1 VAQFRRRQRLV
12 AHDGVLATPAS
23 RKDGRPVVVCI
34 AMYPAAQPIHR
45 DTHPHLPEIR
55 RIHVRALIR
64 HKGTREIDMRC
75 VQTG

>member
-1 VAQFRRRQRLV
+1 
-12 AHDGVLATPAS
+12 
-23 RKDGRPVVVCI
+23 
-34 AMYPAAQPIHR
+34 MYPAAQPIHR

-64 HKGTREIDMRC
+64 HKSTREIDMRC